1 MIDTES
7 KIKLYLITF
16 IVDFYIIIVLS
27 FFKLNTYD
35 IFWCISL
42 LFIHF
47 LFYISLFYN
56 FKNII
61 NILHLSVFI
70 FPTIAIF
77 SSHFSIKLLS
87 LLFLLLIQILWI
99 KEKRCILNELDDKF
113 GYSQELS
120 IYVLFLT
127 SIISIMVGNSI
138 NNNFEIQ

>member
-1 MIDTES
+1 MC
-7 KIKLYLITF
+7 YP
-16 IVDFYIIIVLS
+16 

-47 LFYISLFYN
+47 LFYISLFYD
-56 FKNII
+56 FKKII

-87 LLFLLLIQILWI
+87 LLFLILIQILWI